1 MRTRTMSILFI
12 NGSPNKNGNTAQLS
26 KAALSG
32 KDYETLN
39 LVDYKI
45 YSYGQHFD
53 DDQLNEILEAME
65 AADTVVIGSP
75 VYWHNLS
82 GAVRNLLDRL
92 YGVLPSGSSGPL
104 SGKRL
109 ALLYQGAA
117 PAKWMMEAGE
127 YSIKKF
133 CEIYGLDY
141 LGMASTVFEAKKLSQ
156 RI

>member
-1 MRTRTMSILFI
+1 MTILFI
-12 NGSPNKNGNTAQLS
+12 NGSPNKSGNTVRLAR
-26 KAALSG
+26 AALAG
-32 KDYETLN
+32 KDFETLN
-39 LVDYKI
+39 LVDYKL

-53 DDQLNEILEAME
+53 DDPLDEILDAME
-65 AADTVVIGSP
+65 AADTIAIGSP

-92 YGVLPSGSSGPL
+92 YGELPYGRGPL
-104 SGKRL
+104 SGKKL

-117 PAKWMMEAGE
+117 PAPWMMEAGE

-141 LGMASTVFEAKKLSQ
+141 LGMASTPSEAKGLGSS
-156 RI
+156 I

>member
-1 MRTRTMSILFI
+1 MSILFI
-12 NGSPNKNGNTAQLS
+12 NGSPNKNGNTVSLA
-26 KAALSG
+26 KAALSN

-39 LVDYKI
+39 LVDCKL

-53 DDQLNEILEAME
+53 DDQLDEILEAME
-65 AADTVVIGSP
+65 TADAIVIGSP

-92 YGVLPSGSSGPL
+92 YGALPYGSSGPL

-117 PAKWMMEAGE
+117 PVKWMMEAGE
-127 YSIKKF
+127 YSMKKF

-141 LGMASTVFEAKKLSQ
+141 LGMASTVSEAEKLSQ
-156 RI
+156 CI

>member
-1 MRTRTMSILFI
+1 MSILFI
-12 NGSPNKNGNTAQLS
+12 NGSPNKNGNTTRLA
-26 KAALSG
+26 KAALDDRG
-32 KDYETLN
+32 YETLS
-39 LVDYKI
+39 LVDYKL

-53 DDQLNEILEAME
+53 DDQLDEILDAME
-65 AADTVVIGSP
+65 AADIIVIGSP

-92 YGVLPSGSSGPL
+92 YGALPYGRGPL
-104 SGKRL
+104 SGKKL

-117 PAKWMMEAGE
+117 PVQWMMEAGE
-127 YSIKKF
+127 YSINKF

-141 LGMASTVFEAKKLSQ
+141 LGMASTPSEAKRLGT